1 VSDRILVVR
10 KGEII
15 SHETV
20 ASLKEK
26 FAGKFFQF
34 TLESRPSDELV
45 AALSLMGRVS
55 VDDFSLRIELQ
66 SLDSLLP
73 MVTTVTS
80 LGTGIRDFKTV
91 ENDLEDIFM
100 EMIREEKE

>member
-1 VSDRILVVR
+1 VVR

-20 ASLKEK
+20 TSLKEK

-34 TLESRPSDELV
+34 TLESRPSEELI
-45 AALSLMGRVS
+45 AALSPMGRVS
-55 VDDFSLRIELQ
+55 VDDFSLRIELK

-73 MVTTVTS
+73 MVTTVTG
-80 LGTGIRDFKTV
+80 LGEGITDFKTV
-91 ENDLEDIFM
+91 ENDLEDIFL
-100 EMIREEKE
+100 EMIREEEE

>member
-1 VSDRILVVR
+1 MR

-26 FAGKFFQF
+26 FAGRFFQF
-34 TLESRPSDELV
+34 TLDRKPAEELIT
-45 AALSLMGRVS
+45 ALSSMGGIS
-55 VDDFSLRIELQ
+55 VDDCSLEIELQ

-73 MVTTVTS
+73 LIKTVSESEARIT
-80 LGTGIRDFKTV
+80 DFRTV
-91 ENDLEDIFM
+91 ENDLEDIFLKV
-100 EMIREEKE
+100 IREEEQ